1 MRLDQFVTVAI
12 DHLLGRL
19 IKRALVAAAAT
30 IFVLVAI
37 YHFTVAGTLA
47 LGAQVG
53 ELQAQLIVGGA
64 YAAGAAIATIALWA
78 MRAKPAATSAPV
90 PNNSARETQLV
101 MLVEAVML
109 GYSLA
114 RKREQAR

>member
-1 MRLDQFVTVAI
+1 MRLDHIAWIAV

-19 IKRALVAAAAT
+19 IRRALLVLAIA
-30 IFVLVAI
+30 IFALVAI

-47 LGAQVG
+47 LDAQVG
-53 ELQAQLIVGGA
+53 ELQAQLIVGA
-64 YAAGAAIATIALWA
+64 IFAGVGVIALVILWA
-78 MRAKPAATSAPV
+78 MHGRRTAASTPIPSDK
-90 PNNSARETQLV
+90 AREMQLV

-114 RKREQAR
+114 RKREPVP